1 MSVRLRV
8 LLLAHCHTTVYAPIL
23 LVSFAGSPTGS
34 SSLLQANF
42 KRLLVAAA
50 PQNTLQLSN
59 LVECTSESL
68 PASNLIVRNLFR
80 LGSMHTTSTRKNQV
94 KVYEGRSFALYHQSE
109 RDELIIRIERIH
121 NSCRIEITS
130 WLQLY
135 RVYGY
140 PSDQLHRRVVWFALS
155 TYEFGFQMELFKRD
169 RSSSKYRLCGYPTEF
184 VRSTEIVYWSKNPNA
199 YSEYYVHNWT

>member
-8 LLLAHCHTTVYAPIL
+8 LLLAHCHTTVYVPVL

-34 SSLLQANF
+34 LSLLQANF

-50 PQNTLQLSN
+50 PPKTLQLSN

-109 RDELIIRIERIH
+109 RDELIIRKCCPIERIY
-121 NSCRIEITS
+121 NSCHIEITS

-140 PSDQLHRRVVWFALS
+140 PSDQLHRRVV
-155 TYEFGFQMELFKRD
+155 
-169 RSSSKYRLCGYPTEF
+169 
-184 VRSTEIVYWSKNPNA
+184 
-199 YSEYYVHNWT
+199 